1 MDMVRRLLD
10 AGADPNRQTIYPT
23 AGPWG
28 SSRMNAAAQG
38 SSAFHLAAN
47 SRDLELLRLLADR
60 RADPNLPRK
69 DGVTPFIVAVQAND
83 VEAVKEL
90 MARRGEV
97 LAVRSDGQTVM
108 HIAAAARAFQVIDY
122 LFSQGVPLDVKDKA
136 GRTPLKV
143 AEDDDAFRLAKAI
156 EDYTPRPVK
165 TQDTASE
172 VIKRLLAGGAAR

>member
-1 MDMVRRLLD
+1 MVRRLLD
-10 AGADPNRQTIYPT
+10 AGALPDRKTVYPT

-28 SSRMNAAAQG
+28 SSRLNAAPQG
-38 SSAFHLAAN
+38 SSAFHLAAG

-60 RADPNLPRK
+60 GADPNLPRK

-90 MARRGEV
+90 IARRADV
-97 LAVRSDGQTVM
+97 TAVNSDGQTVM
-108 HIAAAARAFQVIDY
+108 HIAAAARASRVIDY
-122 LFSQGVPLDVKDKA
+122 LFSQGVPLNVKDRNGK
-136 GRTPLKV
+136 TPLNI

-165 TQDTASE
+165 TPDTASE
-172 VIKRLLAGGAAR
+172 TIKRLLGTQN